1 MLVEI
6 QSDVFKG
13 KYIQNGKIKFHK
25 GLNTI
30 VASESTNNSTGKSSF
45 LLAIDFA
52 FGGNT
57 YVTGGGKIIEN
68 VGHHVVNFTFEFK
81 EEKFYY
87 SRSTEDL
94 NNVSVCDKSYSAID
108 KISLKEFQKRLAE
121 NCGFEDES
129 LTFRGAVSPYFRISH
144 KSSKNLEEFLKG
156 NSMENARDCVVN
168 FEKLFDR
175 YKEIAA
181 EKSNA
186 DDAAKA
192 KETFYEAVK
201 RNFIPS
207 SIKTDSDFTAVYENI
222 NRLKEELSELSRTN
236 DKEILAFDSN
246 NAEKLQA
253 LEKKYKSISIKK
265 SRLENKIAVAEH
277 SIEGLASPT
286 REELSVLQSFFPEL
300 NVKKVYAV
308 EKFHESLTEVLKLQ
322 INDEIQYL
330 TMNLNQVNLDFE
342 AIKSEY
348 EKALPDGTVSKAA
361 FDVYGKKYLELQRL
375 YDCIENYKKGKLI
388 ALKDSAA
395 KKELNKKEI
404 NVLGEIASQVNL
416 NMAALNGHI
425 QNGKWKNP
433 VLKFFEPKTGNA
445 KGVSRYS
452 IISGTDKGDGTESA
466 NIIMF
471 DLSILKQTKLPAIAH
486 DLFVRNEL
494 DAERKEDCIKLYAT
508 EKEKQIFTAFRSIY
522 NYSPEVQSV
531 IEDNRVLKLSTDG
544 GELYGTSKWVKK

>member
-1 MLVEI
+1 
-6 QSDVFKG
+6 
-13 KYIQNGKIKFHK
+13 
-25 GLNTI
+25 
-30 VASESTNNSTGKSSF
+30 
-45 LLAIDFA
+45 
-52 FGGNT
+52 
-57 YVTGGGKIIEN
+57 
-68 VGHHVVNFTFEFK
+68 
-81 EEKFYY
+81 
-87 SRSTEDL
+87 
-94 NNVSVCDKSYSAID
+94 
-108 KISLKEFQKRLAE
+108 
-121 NCGFEDES
+121 
-129 LTFRGAVSPYFRISH
+129 
-144 KSSKNLEEFLKG
+144 
-156 NSMENARDCVVN
+156 MENARDCVVN

-175 YKEIAA
+175 YEEISA
-181 EKSNA
+181 EKNNA

-192 KETFYEAVK
+192 KETFNDAVK
-201 RNFIPS
+201 RNFIPT
-207 SIKTDSDFTAVYENI
+207 SIKTDSDLADVYENI
-222 NRLKEELSELSRTN
+222 NQLKEELSELSMTN
-236 DKEILAFDSN
+236 DKEILAIDSN

-253 LEKKYKSISIKK
+253 LEKKYKSISVKK
-265 SRLENKIAVAEH
+265 TRLENKIAVAEH
-277 SIEGLASPT
+277 SIEGLSSPT

-330 TMNLNQVNLDFE
+330 KMNLNQTNLDFE

-348 EKALPDGTVSKAA
+348 EKVLPDGTLSKAA

-404 NVLGEIASQVNL
+404 NVLDEIASQVNL

-425 QNGKWKNP
+425 HNGKWKNP
-433 VLKFFEPKTGNA
+433 TLKFFEPKTSNA

-466 NIIMF
+466 NIVMF

-522 NYSPEVQSV
+522 NYSPEVQAI
-531 IEDNRVLKLSTDG
+531 IEDSRVLKLSTNG

>member
-13 KYIQNGKIKFHK
+13 KHIQAGKIEFHK
-25 GLNTI
+25 GLNTV
-30 VASESTNNSTGKSSF
+30 VANESTNNSTGKSSF

-68 VGHHVVNFTFEFK
+68 IGHHAVNFTIEFK
-81 EEKFYY
+81 GEKVYY

-94 NNVSVCDKSYSAID
+94 NNVSICDSGYSVID
-108 KISLKEFQKRLAE
+108 TISLKEFQKKLAE
-121 NCGFEDES
+121 SYGFEDES

-181 EKSNA
+181 EKNNA

-192 KETFYEAVK
+192 KETFNDAVK
-201 RNFIPS
+201 RNFIQS
-207 SIKTDSDFTAVYENI
+207 SIKTDSDLAAVYEDI
-222 NRLKEELSELSRTN
+222 NRLKEELSELRRTN

-265 SRLENKIAVAEH
+265 TRLENKIAVAEH

-286 REELSVLQSFFPEL
+286 REELSDLQSFFPGM

-308 EKFHESLTEVLKLQ
+308 EKFHESLAEVLKLQ

-330 TMNLNQVNLDFE
+330 TMNLNQTNLDFE

-348 EKALPDGTVSKAA
+348 EKALPDGTFSKAA

-404 NVLGEIASQVNL
+404 NVLDEIASQVNL

-433 VLKFFEPKTGNA
+433 ILKFFEPKTGNA

-466 NIIMF
+466 NIVMF
-471 DLSILKQTKLPAIAH
+471 DLSILKQTKLPAMAH

-494 DAERKEDCIKLYAT
+494 DAERKEGCIKLYAT

-522 NYSPEVQSV
+522 NYSPEVQAI
-531 IEDNRVLKLSTDG
+531 IEDSCVLKLSTDG
-544 GELYGTSKWVKK
+544 GELYGSSKWVKK